1 MQIFH
6 IQVCIICLYIYTYHY
21 VHVYLCVYIYI
32 YRDYIK
38 LLSNCCYVSPC
49 HSSSPQPPPHR
60 HHNKAIYPKTRHI
73 EHCLYHRLYI
83 YINSRNYNRT
93 NIDVVYGIG
102 SVLCGVL
109 ECYIYIYSLVA
120 CYLQT
125 PLCVYI
131 YIRCIHNI
139 CSLYQTILGL
149 LYKGYML
156 LQYIYICV
164 YIYIGPIQGFRVC
177 GFPTSQEGLRMVAPE
192 RFRRFVQMPCNDLM

>member
-1 MQIFH
+1 MFIY
-6 IQVCIICLYIYTYHY
+6 LYIP
-21 VHVYLCVYIYI
+21 LCTRIPVCLYI

-109 ECYIYIYSLVA
+109 ECYIYILWLHAIYRRPYV
-120 CYLQT
+120 C
-125 PLCVYI
+125 I

-156 LQYIYICV
+156 L
-164 YIYIGPIQGFRVC
+164 
-177 GFPTSQEGLRMVAPE
+177 
-192 RFRRFVQMPCNDLM
+192 